1 MKIEE
6 LEAMK
11 RCVNECITC
20 KDNRNCVRSRTN
32 CANLPVTDVEIISII
47 DELIELKEK
56 TGNGHFIQQQIL
68 ASNIKK
74 NGVSTETTIAMEELS
89 ELIQAI
95 SKCKRYGCSGKV
107 RENLI
112 EEIADVKIIIEE
124 LMMIYG
130 VTDTDLSEWYNYKI
144 RRLKS
149 RL

>member
-1 MKIEE
+1 MKTDE
-6 LEAMK
+6 LEAMRK
-11 RCVNECITC
+11 SADECRMC
-20 KDNRNCVRSRTN
+20 KDNRNCVRSRAN
-32 CANLPVTDVEIISII
+32 CVNLPVTDSEIIALI

-56 TGNGHFIQQQIL
+56 TGNSHFIQQQIL

-74 NGVSTETTIAMEELS
+74 NGTNTETTVAMEELS

-124 LMMIYG
+124 LMIIYG

-144 RRLKS
+144 QRLKS